1 MKTCNNSGNCRTE
14 YSCVLPEQI
23 TMTGGFDAN
32 LPQDER
38 IARIIDLNANQ
49 TEAKIC
55 VALAPGV
62 NPDETTGAAPE
73 AELDGGL

>member
-14 YSCVLPEQI
+14 YSCVFPGQI
-23 TMTGGFDAN
+23 TMTGGFDPN

-38 IARIIDLNANQ
+38 IARIIDLNASQ
-49 TEAKIC
+49 AEAKIC

-62 NPDETTGAAPE
+62 NLDATTEVTWAP
-73 AELDGGL
+73 ELDGGL